1 MKNRTLWTALAG
13 YAAGLATAGLIALLM
28 PSTHSPSS
36 HTPEA
41 PSADDSQYSA
51 DNAATSPVPSGATA
65 AKLMSEAAGSPAVAP
80 QDIPQHS
87 AAPLSA
93 EVRGRIAPLQAKL
106 AADPNDF
113 ATRKQLA
120 VILLQNQQ
128 LMAAYEHSMQILA
141 THPDDPDGLYVHAV
155 VRLAMGH
162 ATKTLELLDRVLA
175 RYPQHAMALQA
186 RAEAQRKIGDETG
199 AALSEAKAQEAA
211 RGNKSDVEQLLAAAE
226 SGTLIEM
233 MRSSSDVGLTSS
245 GEASTAEE
253 GANGESSS

>member
-13 YAAGLATAGLIALLM
+13 YLAGLATAAIIAMFM
-28 PSTHSPSS
+28 PPGAPDAGAQST
-36 HTPEA
+36 A
-41 PSADDSQYSA
+41 DSQSSSGSI
-51 DNAATSPVPSGATA
+51 AAQSVPSGATA
-65 AKLMSEAAGSPAVAP
+65 AKLMSEAAGSPSTAP
-80 QDIPQHS
+80 QNVPQHS
-87 AAPLSA
+87 AAPLSP